1 MNFLAKHNLSQINNN
16 IDVLFLRI
24 LRLKIFTGLFY
35 SSSTLKASVK
45 KYNHAYDI
53 RNIQRPYI
61 SDIITFVYL
70 TVR

>member
-35 SSSTLKASVK
+35 SSSTLKAAAK
-45 KYNHAYDI
+45 KYNHSICIFNCYVS
-53 RNIQRPYI
+53 NII
-61 SDIITFVYL
+61 NHEKEFC
-70 TVR
+70 